1 VSAWNLTLSRLGV
14 PTAASSAARERI
26 SDQSSA
32 EAAAV
37 AKTIIVL
44 RSIAHIPS
52 NAIRA
57 QSVS

>member
-1 VSAWNLTLSRLGV
+1 LSRLGV
-14 PTAASSAARERI
+14 PTAATSAARERI
-26 SDQSSA
+26 SGQSSSA
-32 EAAAV
+32 VNPALRAAAV

-44 RSIAHIPS
+44 GSIAHIPS